1 MTKINTK
8 NIGQLDVEER
18 QILKE
23 YDQGIS
29 KSIPNLKKELAYF
42 RDVALQSSARTK
54 SINLR
59 LSERDLARVKTKA
72 AEEGVPY
79 QTLLSSLI
87 HKYVARP

>member
-1 MTKINTK
+1 MNTK
-8 NIGQLDVEER
+8 TTQLDKEER

-23 YDQGIS
+23 YEEGIS
-29 KSIPNLKKELAYF
+29 KSVPNLKKELAYF
-42 RDVALQSSARTK
+42 REVAQQSSARTK

-59 LSERDLARVKTKA
+59 LSERDLHRIKVKA

-87 HKYVARP
+87 HKYAAQG